1 MRSARTRGVQE
12 EAGGVPR
19 QERPHPDE
27 PTSAH
32 RAGRSHGGRPP
43 ADAPERLTGA
53 ADPGR
58 TPRQPGSAGGEGPE
72 RARWADVA
80 KGVCILLVVLWHVVV
95 KHYLRIDWGVS
106 PPIPGA
112 WGALTEQLLPLRMPL
127 FFTISG
133 MFAAGA
139 VTRPWRVVR
148 RSKVGRFLYLY
159 AVWLLIHTAVLAL
172 VPSFDTARAGDVA
185 DLLAQLTITPSN
197 LWYLYA
203 LALYFALAKAA
214 RRVPAVLVLGGA
226 LVLSAVASA
235 GLLETPGN
243 RGGLYQNL
251 VFFLAGLYFRPF
263 VERLAATAGWGR
275 LALTG
280 ACYAGGL
287 AVIAMTGARAWPGV
301 WPVVC
306 AVATAFGVTAAAL
319 LGRSATLGNALAG
332 LGRRTLPV
340 YVIHMPLL
348 ALLHLALVPPLSTG
362 MDGGLRIVL
371 AVVEPVVLTALVVWL
386 CLAFHRLLLKL
397 RATWL
402 FDLPGRGSR
411 GRRTGAGRTPIVG
424 EGSGLD
430 GSPARTSPPA

>member
-1 MRSARTRGVQE
+1 MRSTRTRGVPG
-12 EAGGVPR
+12 EAHGLPGD
-19 QERPHPDE
+19 ER
-27 PTSAH
+27 
-32 RAGRSHGGRPP
+32 
-43 ADAPERLTGA
+43 
-53 ADPGR
+53 
-58 TPRQPGSAGGEGPE
+58 PE
-72 RARWADVA
+72 RALWADVA

-139 VTRPWRVVR
+139 VARPWRVVR

-159 AVWLLIHTAVLAL
+159 AVWLLIHTTVLAL
-172 VPSFDTARAGDVA
+172 VPSFDTARADDVA

-214 RRVPAVLVLGGA
+214 RRVPVALVLGGA
-226 LVLSAVASA
+226 LVLSAMASA
-235 GLLETPGN
+235 GLLEMPGN

-251 VFFLAGLYFRPF
+251 VFFLAGLYFRPL

-280 ACYAGGL
+280 ACYAGAL
-287 AVIAMTGARAWPGV
+287 AAVAMTGSRAWPGV

-306 AVATAFGVTAAAL
+306 AVATVFGVTAAAL
-319 LGRSATLGNALAG
+319 LGRATLGNALAR

-348 ALLHLALVPPLSTG
+348 ALLHLALVPPLSAG

-386 CLAFHRLLLKL
+386 CLALHRLLLKL

-402 FDLPGRGSR
+402 FDLPGLGSR
-411 GRRTGAGRTPIVG
+411 GRRSGGGHRPGAGRPAKRRLLRESAGYPAERAG
-424 EGSGLD
+424 EKQNMSRSPNGGAGGRGAARSGGSTWKD
-430 GSPARTSPPA
+430 RSR